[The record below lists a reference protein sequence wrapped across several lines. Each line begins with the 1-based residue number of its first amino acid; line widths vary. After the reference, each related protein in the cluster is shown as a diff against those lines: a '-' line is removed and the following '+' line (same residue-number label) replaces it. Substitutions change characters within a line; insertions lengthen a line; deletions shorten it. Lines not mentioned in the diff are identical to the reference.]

1 MVSKISFLL
10 YPPAWL
16 LALLVMASAL
26 PARADEEDFPY
37 VYTLTEDGT
46 GYIISPDRYNCKW
59 DQELFME
66 VPAKRPCDGLPVLGL
81 EGFEYCERLMDLFF
95 EEGCQV
101 KYIGANAFKGC
112 KCIWNVVN
120 FPETIESI
128 GDYAF
133 YGCTDL
139 PNLTFGHNLKTMGVS
154 CFEKCTSL
162 TEIVLPNS
170 LKVLRE
176 WAFRY
181 CTGLKTVVFEN
192 EVDFY
197 TDGVF
202 GFYNN
207 VFDGCTSLSSVT
219 LPNDTPDY
227 FYVPMGTFKD
237 CSSLK
242 SIVFPSNTRR
252 IEQMSFYRSGLETLD
267 LTTIGEHEY
276 YLQGWYTFAA
286 CENLRTITAKGK
298 LRFDGL
304 YTFQDCKALES
315 VTITGENDDY
325 AEFCPD
331 IFRYCDNLESVNVYR
346 LKGTGYTNEMD
357 SVFVGCK
364 KLKQVTSTCTPEFNK
379 IGYSCFDGCTSLE
392 SVAIPAEAFVISE
405 TAFRDCAALTDFNF
419 TNVTTI
425 GKGSFKGCV
434 SLTGTTGIAGV
445 TSIGESAFEGCTQLP
460 SLQFTNLES
469 IGTKA
474 FSGCSSLL
482 SISFNSKE
490 KTPPTVASEDA
501 FDAWHY
507 ATTEIDV
514 LEEKYREFAANDIWK
529 KFDHLKRPAMFAYEP
544 VTGGY
549 SISKGLYALDEDFT
563 GMLEIPAEYNSANV
577 VAIANGAFSK
587 LSGIT
592 GITLPEGLTSIGATA
607 FGECTNVT
615 TVISN
620 RVEPLTVDA
629 CPEDAFDSAI
639 YASGTLY
646 VPFGSIDAYSSTS
659 PWNSFNGRI
668 KQGIGERTL
677 AAPEP
682 SREAGVFNDS
692 FDLTL
697 TNPNE
702 SGTIYY
708 YIIPEGEA
716 GNEVHTSIAYT
727 DPITIDATCT
737 VVAYITDGTNCCE
750 PLPLDYTYVYLERLA
765 VNVNG
770 ATITDENCG
779 DVLGDGGSVTYNK
792 ETATLTLSNA
802 TINSEAHAAIS
813 AEGGALI
820 INIDGVNSINSKSA
834 AGIFFGGATQTTGV
848 TNYIRGIGDG
858 DNQLTIMLDPAVDD
872 TDGISVINSNLVI
885 DNCSVMIYDV
895 ANGIYLTPSGNGED
909 GNVSVLGTSTLA
921 IVAGTSALSNAAS
934 LTLAEGLQIQ
944 SPADGTFKVEEG
956 IEGNIFDA
964 EDNVSG
970 RLYIGT
976 AAPSR
981 ITEITNLPQGTFDV
995 NFADLSEVPSL
1006 NNVAIGNI
1014 YYSIIDANSGYNPD
1028 AGLVLNAFSDV
1039 DAVAQFNSEVEQSTF
1054 TNSTFNGIAVKV
1066 AGTGSITFDSFTN
1079 HGDGRLT
1086 LVLGAGP
1093 VVYVDELPDG
1103 KYEFSTLEAKYLY
1116 IFATQSEAT
1125 TAPSLA
1131 SVDVGVNS
1139 VTLSSMTIDMVT
1151 ATGIEDVPAANSA
1164 DTSSPVT
1171 DIYSID
1177 GRKLAEPVRGIN
1189 IVRRADGSCSKIL
1202 VK

>member
-1 MVSKISFLL
+1 M
-10 YPPAWL
+10 
-16 LALLVMASAL
+16 ALLVMASAL
-26 PARADEEDFPY
+26 PARACEEDFPY

-46 GYIISPDRYNCKW
+46 GYIISPDRYNGEW
-59 DQELFME
+59 DQALI
-66 VPAKRPCDGLPVLGL
+66 PAKRPCDGKPVLGL
-81 EGFEYCERLMDLFF
+81 EGFEYCERLMDLIF

-101 KYIGANAFKGC
+101 KYIGARAFEGC
-112 KCIWNVVN
+112 KDIWNVEN

-133 YGCTDL
+133 YGCTML

-154 CFEKCTSL
+154 CFEKCTTL

-176 WAFRY
+176 RAFRY
-181 CTGLKTVVFEN
+181 CTGLKRVVFEN

-197 TDGVF
+197 TNGVF

-219 LPNDTPDY
+219 LPNDTPGY
-227 FYVPMGTFKD
+227 FYVPMGTFMY

-346 LKGTGYTNEMD
+346 LKGTGYDNEMD

-364 KLKQVTSTCTPEFNK
+364 NLKQVTSTCTPEFKK

-405 TAFRDCAALTDFNF
+405 TAFRDCAALTGFNF

-434 SLTGTTGIAGV
+434 SLTGTTGICGV

-474 FSGCSSLL
+474 FTGCSSLL

-514 LEEKYREFAANDIWK
+514 LEEKYREFADNDIWK

-544 VTGGY
+544 VSGGY
-549 SISKGLYALDEDFT
+549 SISKGEYALDEDFT

-577 VAIANGAFSK
+577 VAIANDAFSVNTQ
-587 LSGIT
+587 LT
-592 GITLPEGLTSIGATA
+592 GITLPESLTSIGTNA

-615 TVISN
+615 TVISK
-620 RVEPLTVDA
+620 RAEPLTVDA

-639 YASGTLY
+639 YAGGTLY
-646 VPFGSIDAYSSTS
+646 VPFGSIDAYSGTA
-659 PWNSFNGRI
+659 PWANFNARI
-668 KQGIGERTL
+668 KHGIGERTL
-677 AAPEP
+677 VAPEP
-682 SREAGVFNDS
+682 SCEPGVFNDS

-708 YIIPEGEA
+708 YIIPEGET
-716 GNEVHTSIAYT
+716 GNEVHTPIAYT

-737 VVAYITDGTNCCE
+737 VVAYISDGTHCCE
-750 PLPLDYTYVYLERLA
+750 PLSLEYTYVYLERLA
-765 VNVNG
+765 VSVNG

-779 DVLGDGGSVTYNK
+779 DVLGDGGSVAYNK
-792 ETATLTLSNA
+792 ATATLTLTNA
-802 TINSEAHAAIS
+802 TINSEDQAAIS
-813 AEGGALI
+813 AEGGALT
-820 INIDGVNSINSKSA
+820 INIEGVNSINSKSV
-834 AGIFFGGATQTTGV
+834 AGIIFGGATQTTGV
-848 TNYIRGIGDG
+848 TNYIKGTGDG
-858 DNQLTIMLDPAVDD
+858 DNQLTIMLDPTVDD
-872 TDGISVINSNLVI
+872 TDGITVRNSNLVI
-885 DNCSVMIYDV
+885 ENCTVMIYDV
-895 ANGIYLTPSGNGED
+895 TTGINLTPSGNGED
-909 GNVSVLGTSTLA
+909 GNVTVLGTSTLGV
-921 IVAGTSALSNAAS
+921 VAVTSALSNAVT

-970 RLYIGT
+970 RLYVGT

-981 ITEITNLPQGTFDV
+981 ITEITNLPQGILAVD
-995 NFADLSEVPSL
+995 FADLSEVPSL

-1014 YYSIIDANSGYNPD
+1014 YYSITDANSGYNAD
-1028 AGLVLNAFSDV
+1028 AGLVLNAYSDI
-1039 DAVAQFNSEVEQSTF
+1039 DAVAQFNSEVEGSTF

-1066 AGTGSITFDSFTN
+1066 GGTGSITFDSFTN

-1086 LVLGAGP
+1086 LVLGDGP
-1093 VVYVDELPDG
+1093 AVYVNELPDG

-1125 TAPSLA
+1125 TGASLA

-1139 VTLSSMTIDMVT
+1139 VALTGMTIDMVI
-1151 ATGIEDVPAANSA
+1151 ATGIEEVPSADAA

-1177 GRKLAEPVRGIN
+1177 GRKLAEPARGIN